1 MNQLKV
7 PINQQKVPAS
17 ELAPGM
23 YVSQLDRPWVE
34 TPFLFQGFVIND
46 ESQIIKLRKFCKHV
60 YIDVERGTAPAPRT
74 TAVSSKSHSS
84 PSSSKNSP
92 GAIPKPA
99 VTYRDETRVEEEI
112 ETAREARQSVAEA
125 VGNFLD
131 SVRLGK
137 KPEIAEVKRA
147 VLEMEQSVLRNPDA
161 CLWLRLLK
169 DKDSYAYA
177 HCVDSSVLAIA
188 FGRQLSLRREQ
199 IHVLGL
205 GALLAVVGKM
215 RLLSE
220 LLDAPRVL
228 TEAEVAIVREHV
240 AHSVA
245 IVHEMRGIDP
255 EALKLVATHHERHDG
270 TGYPNGLSGDDVPLF
285 GRMAAIVDCFDAIT
299 SDRPYATAISP
310 HEAVRRL
317 YDWRGHAFQ
326 DELVEQ
332 FIQVLGVYPVG
343 TLVQLSNGEV
353 GVVIGQNR
361 VRRLRPKVMLL
372 LAPDKTPLEINPI
385 RDLISDTH
393 DNDGAEIAIQ
403 GVLEPGTY
411 GLDPSDFYL

>member
-1 MNQLKV
+1 
-7 PINQQKVPAS
+7 
-17 ELAPGM
+17 
-23 YVSQLDRPWVE
+23 
-34 TPFLFQGFVIND
+34 
-46 ESQIIKLRKFCKHV
+46 
-60 YIDVERGTAPAPRT
+60 
-74 TAVSSKSHSS
+74 
-84 PSSSKNSP
+84 
-92 GAIPKPA
+92 
-99 VTYRDETRVEEEI
+99 
-112 ETAREARQSVAEA
+112 
-125 VGNFLD
+125 
-131 SVRLGK
+131 
-137 KPEIAEVKRA
+137 
-147 VLEMEQSVLRNPDA
+147 
-161 CLWLRLLK
+161 
-169 DKDSYAYA
+169 
-177 HCVDSSVLAIA
+177 
-188 FGRQLSLRREQ
+188 
-199 IHVLGL
+199 
-205 GALLAVVGKM
+205 
-215 RLLSE
+215 
-220 LLDAPRVL
+220 
-228 TEAEVAIVREHV
+228 
-240 AHSVA
+240 
-245 IVHEMRGIDP
+245 
-255 EALKLVATHHERHDG
+255 
-270 TGYPNGLSGDDVPLF
+270 
-285 GRMAAIVDCFDAIT
+285 MAAIVDCFDAIT

>member
-205 GALLAVVGKM
+205 GALLADVGKM
-215 RLLSE
+215 RIPSE